1 VRWPSPR
8 ISASQSEAE
17 VALAEAQI
25 LDREEGPQ
33 READRQKKETDDRE
47 LTRQKNQE
55 FPPIMSVLGENL
67 YEDISSE
74 CFE

>member
-1 VRWPSPR
+1 VIYSKRVNT
-8 ISASQSEAE
+8 EAE
-17 VALAEAQI
+17 VALAEAEK

-33 READRQKKETDDRE
+33 REAARQKKETDDRE